1 MSYIYDVCTF
11 ASLLPEMPSFVD
23 VDNEM
28 RSGSFSGPFVPVIH
42 SSADLKLLKSMP

>member
-1 MSYIYDVCTF
+1 
-11 ASLLPEMPSFVD
+11 
-23 VDNEM
+23 M